1 MAVAGQH
8 TSAEVSLEQLGSP
21 AQMRTQGG
29 SLDSLLGWGEGCN
42 WAPPPPPPPSFHLR
56 GPFVLKFQK
65 LWMETQWPRWAGY
78 QLELAPSFPED
89 GPAQLP

>member
-1 MAVAGQH
+1 MILGVGCRAMAVAGQH

-42 WAPPPPPPPSFHLR
+42 WAPPPTPIISSPWALR
-56 GPFVLKFQK
+56 FEISKALDGNPVAQVGRLS
-65 LWMETQWPRWAGY
+65 AG
-78 QLELAPSFPED
+78 A
-89 GPAQLP
+89 GA